1 MSEYCMID
9 RVARALLAARERR
22 GHGDIDFVD
31 DAYAAIVAM
40 REPTEAM
47 LAAGDSMMPQIA
59 AGEDITTGRD
69 ALADAWPAMIDQALA
84 DGTVSGIASD

>member
-31 DAYAAIVAM
+31 DAYAAIEAM

-47 LAAGDSMMPQIA
+47 LRAGWKEIDDYLSGGGTSVATPENIYV
-59 AGEDITTGRD
+59 
-69 ALADAWPAMIDQALA
+69 AMVEAALA
-84 DGTVSGIASD
+84 DGTLSGIAS